1 MPIGT
6 IAVKA
11 IDVCNGCIFDN
22 VDSDICLADIC
33 DDVIFAMAS
42 PPPPVSS
49 SLRERFAGMAM
60 QGMLANPNE
69 DWQPWHPHMATLAVE
84 CADAL
89 IAELEMTK

>member
-1 MPIGT
+1 MKMPIGT

-33 DDVIFAMAS
+33 DDVIFVMAS

-49 SLRERFAGMAM
+49 SLREQFAGMAM
-60 QGMLANPNE
+60 QGLLGDCE
-69 DWQPWHPHMATLAVE
+69 YKCTWQE
-84 CADAL
+84 CAESSVCYADAL
-89 IAELEMTK
+89 IAELERTK